1 MPQGSKSIIA
11 QLEQQ
16 KAAIQRALDAL
27 REVDEIGDATVTPT
41 PKKPG
46 GRPAKSTGG
55 MTPAGRKRLAEVMKQ
70 RWAAKGTAAQ
80 AKKKP
85 RRPRKAA

>member
-1 MPQGSKSIIA
+1 MPEGFKSIIA

-41 PKKPG
+41 PQETPG
-46 GRPAKSTGG
+46 PSGQKHWRNDT
-55 MTPAGRKRLAEVMKQ
+55 
-70 RWAAKGTAAQ
+70 RWS
-80 AKKKP
+80 
-85 RRPRKAA
+85 